1 MDRRTFLSAGT
12 IALWSQL
19 SGARAEK
26 EANAAEHYQKA
37 FLLLP
42 ELTEEENQLLDSL
55 PAAPFNEVGS
65 RLIERCERALG
76 AMTRA
81 AALEKCDWRH
91 DFAKG
96 IDDRFMTPLMKTR
109 QLAKLTCLRAGY
121 SLQHKAEIAPIDDLT
136 ATVRMGRHV
145 GKNGPFM
152 ATLVQLAIENSVIHV
167 VAAYLPQQNAKTA
180 KALGAFLNGLPK
192 DNALNGGLKGEKH
205 YILQFFPTQLRN
217 KNSDE
222 AFDLLRRSG
231 YSDEEIR
238 VIRKIIGS
246 DVEKLLKLIDGAA
259 QLCDDVAKISALP
272 RSEFM
277 AALSAL
283 KKNAQHNNPIA
294 GSVIPSIEGVRY
306 ACDRT
311 EVLFAM
317 LQAAIAVSLQ
327 GTDELKRIKD
337 PFGDGPFEYRS
348 FGGGFELR
356 SNLHEKDRGPAI
368 LTVGVETK

>member
-1 MDRRTFLSAGT
+1 LDR
-12 IALWSQL
+12 
-19 SGARAEK
+19 
-26 EANAAEHYQKA
+26 
-37 FLLLP
+37 
-42 ELTEEENQLLDSL
+42 LTEEENQLLDSL
-55 PAAPFNEVGS
+55 PAAPFNDVGS

-81 AALEKCDWRH
+81 AALEKCDWGH

-96 IDDRFMTPLMKTR
+96 IDPPFMTSLMKTR
-109 QLAKLTCLRAGY
+109 QLAKLTCLRASY
-121 SLQHKAEIAPIDDLT
+121 SFQQKAGIAAIDDLT
-136 ATVRMGRHV
+136 ITVRMARHV
-145 GKNGPFM
+145 GKNGPYM
-152 ATLVQLAIENSVIHV
+152 ATLVQLAIENSVIYV

-180 KALGAFLNGLPK
+180 KSLGAFLDALPK
-192 DNALNGGLKGEKH
+192 HRPLNGGLKGEKRF
-205 YILQFFPTQLRN
+205 ILQSFCTQLQN
-217 KNSDE
+217 KSSDE
-222 AFDLLRRSG
+222 AFDLLRKGG
-231 YSDEEIR
+231 YSDEDIGA
-238 VIRKIIGS
+238 IRKAIGS
-246 DVEKLLKLIDGAA
+246 DVKKLSKLFDGAA
-259 QLCDDVAKISALP
+259 LLYDEAAKISALP
-272 RSEFM
+272 RAEFM

-283 KKNAQHNNPIA
+283 KKNAQHNPIA
-294 GSVIPSIEGVRY
+294 ASIIPGIEAVRY

-356 SNLHEKDRGPAI
+356 SKLHEKDRGPAI